1 MPRRDDEFEYDDRPR
16 RRRPQDDEDQDRPS
30 RSRRPRDDEDEEGE
44 RPRSRRRRDFEDE
57 NRERRP
63 LKKKSSLPLILGILA
78 GVFVICCGGGGLGLY
93 FLGDRIFGEVADRTE
108 SANNMKR
115 IGVAMHQHQDVQGFI
130 PNNSYAPDGR
140 PLLSWRVHILPY
152 LGEEGL
158 YRQFNLNE
166 PWDGPTNR
174 KLISQMPKI
183 YGTAEMRKTSGEGKT
198 YYRGFSHQGA
208 IFEKPRAKGLPPN
221 RLTFGNILDGMT
233 NTIAVVEAGEAVEWT
248 KPDDIDF
255 GPGRPLPPL
264 GAGRKGD
271 QVIVLM
277 LDGSFRIVRK
287 TAPESA
293 WRGAST
299 YNGGEVVF
307 LD

>member
-1 MPRRDDEFEYDDRPR
+1 MPRRDDDEFEDD
-16 RRRPQDDEDQDRPS
+16 D
-30 RSRRPRDDEDEEGE
+30 
-44 RPRSRRRRDFEDE
+44 RPRSRRRRNDEDDERPARSRRSRDDDEEFDRPRRRRRDEE
-57 NRERRP
+57 NEDAPRSR
-63 LKKKSSLPLILGILA
+63 KKKSSLPLVLGILA
-78 GVFVICCGGGGLGLY
+78 GVFVVCCGGGGIAAYY
-93 FLGDRIFGEVADRTE
+93 FGDMVFGEVRDRKE
-108 SANNMKR
+108 STDNMKQ
-115 IGVAMHQHQDVQGFI
+115 IGLAFHNYQSTQGFI

-152 LGEEGL
+152 IEHDGL

-166 PWDGPTNR
+166 AWDGPTNK

-183 YGTAEMRKTSGEGKT
+183 YGTAELRKTAGEGKT

-208 IFEKPRAKGLPPN
+208 LFEKPRAKGLPPN
-221 RLTFGNILDGMT
+221 RLAFGNISDGT
-233 NTIAVVEAGEAVEWT
+233 SNTIVVVEAGEAVEWT

-271 QVIVLM
+271 QVVVLM
-277 LDGSFRIVRK
+277 LDGSCRFVRK
-287 TAPESA
+287 TTPEST
-293 WRGAST
+293 WRAAST

-307 LD
+307 FD